1 MMSFCEAGSKN
12 ECIEE
17 IDHSNVLVQENGR
30 KVNFQNPDRKQYRR
44 IKVDG
49 CLVSQETI
57 ADWIVTEIGEASVI
71 VELKGADVK
80 KACAQLFATV
90 VHRDCTAWLEKKI
103 GLLLVCSRVPS
114 FDTSIARAK
123 IEARKKGLA
132 LTVKCSKH
140 DCAIADVTGGK

>member
-1 MMSFCEAGSKN
+1 MLRQSLCDTAKKSFSGINNNPINLAGTSSLRPSV
-12 ECIEE
+12 EE
-17 IDHSNVLVQENGR
+17 YTVKINLLFFGLACSSGEYSRV
-30 KVNFQNPDRKQYRR
+30 
-44 IKVDG
+44 
-49 CLVSQETI
+49 VS
-57 ADWIVTEIGEASVI
+57 
-71 VELKGADVK
+71 
-80 KACAQLFATV
+80 
-90 VHRDCTAWLEKKI
+90 WLEKKI